1 MGDLVHWQQNYH
13 EPLPRFAKYDYG
25 SKCEGPLGQPQPCNQ
40 QAYGTLEAPV
50 YDLAAIHT
58 PLAFFTGEHA

>member
-1 MGDLVHWQQNYH
+1 MGDLVHWQQNHH
-13 EPLPRFAKYDYG
+13 EPSPRFAKYDYG
-25 SKCEGPLGQPQPCNQ
+25 SKCEGPLGQPRPCNQ
-40 QAYGTLEAPV
+40 QAYGMLETPV